1 MKNLYSDDETCRSSY
16 TTSLDSSSSSEI
28 ASLYSSTNSAS
39 CRSMI
44 KQQHHMLKM
53 DQASLKH
60 QLNTLQMEISSLKL
74 KSDHLEHNLKKM
86 QEQSAEELRRS
97 QAIKPK
103 LFKGAQRALD
113 AQKPVDFPKAFL
125 TTIFASHADDANF
138 RDHCE
143 QIDMELS
150 KAMIKL
156 GDHAYQVEK
165 DLVKDVVKQKTES
178 LREKLTNKY
187 KAKLMS
193 REEAQLN
200 HRMMLKDQCFQLL
213 KQFIIE
219 SSCGEDEQY
228 IKSYLKQLKEL
239 YAQESE
245 DP

>member
-1 MKNLYSDDETCRSSY
+1 MDDEMCRSSY
-16 TTSLDSSSSSEI
+16 TTSLDLSTSSEL
-28 ASLYSSTNSAS
+28 ASLNSSTNLAS

-44 KQQHHMLKM
+44 KQQNHMLKM
-53 DQASLKH
+53 DQASLKN
-60 QLNTLQMEISSLKL
+60 QLNTLQMEMSALKL
-74 KSDHLEHNLKKM
+74 KSNHLEENLKKM
-86 QEQSAEELRRS
+86 QQQSTEELRRS

-103 LFKGAQRALD
+103 LLEGAQRALD
-113 AQKPVDFPKAFL
+113 AQKPVDFPKEFL
-125 TTIFASHADDANF
+125 TTIFALHADDANF

-143 QIDMELS
+143 QIDKELS
-150 KAMIKL
+150 RAMIKL

-165 DLVKDVVKQKTES
+165 HLVKDVVKQKLES

-187 KAKLMS
+187 KTKLMS
-193 REEAQLN
+193 REEAQQN
-200 HRMMLKDQCFQLL
+200 HRIVLKDQCFQLL
-213 KQFIIE
+213 KQIIVD